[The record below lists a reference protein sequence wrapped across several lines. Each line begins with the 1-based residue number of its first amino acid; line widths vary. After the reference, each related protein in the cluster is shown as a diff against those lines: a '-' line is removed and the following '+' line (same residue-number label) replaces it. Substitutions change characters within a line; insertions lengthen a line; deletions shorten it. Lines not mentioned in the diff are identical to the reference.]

1 VRKVDAIV
9 VGAGPAGV
17 SAALALARRG
27 AEVVLLERG
36 ETPGSKNM
44 FGGMMVACSAP
55 EELLPGFWQHAPWER
70 QVVKRVLTVVGE
82 RSATSVAYHADG
94 SSDAAVQPSNGP
106 GGRPVGGS
114 AAIARPGS
122 AGALVGAGLTL
133 FRPRFDRWYA
143 EQAREAGVT
152 LLTSCLVDG
161 LVMRDGRVAGV
172 HVARPDGVL
181 EAPVVV
187 LCDGTLSLLAKEAGL
202 HRGFRPEHLALGVR
216 AIYRLPEEQIAERFG
231 LVGRQG
237 ATQEFLGC
245 TEGVRGGGF
254 IYTQTE
260 TLAVG
265 VVLHLDSLKRRGLA
279 PYDLLDRF
287 VASPYVAPLV
297 KGGRMV
303 EYSAHLLPEGGLKMV
318 PRLSAAGVLVAGDAA
333 ALCYTNGLAQEGM
346 NLAMTSGKLAGEVA
360 ADAIDAGDVSAAGL
374 AVYDERL
381 RESFVLRDMKTY
393 DRAVHLL
400 HRDRIFSAYPKMV
413 GALMDGLYRSDG
425 TPKQRLRKLGR
436 AALEGRVALR
446 ELVGDLIE
454 AGRSYL

>member
-1 VRKVDAIV
+1 MRKVDAIV
-9 VGAGPAGV
+9 VGAGPAGTT
-17 SAALALARRG
+17 AALAMARHG

-36 ETPGSKNM
+36 ETPGGKNM
-44 FGGMMVACSAP
+44 FGGMMVACAAP
-55 EELLPGFWQHAPWER
+55 EELLPGFWQDAPWER
-70 QVVKRVLTVVGE
+70 QVVKRALTVVGE
-82 RSATSVAYHADG
+82 HSATTVAYHADG
-94 SSDAAVQPSNGP
+94 FAGDSDVIA
-106 GGRPVGGS
+106 RGGS
-114 AAIARPGS
+114 AEGSPAAARSGS
-122 AGALVGAGLTL
+122 SAALVGAGLTL

-143 EQAREAGVT
+143 EQARAAGVT
-152 LLTSCLVDG
+152 LLTGCLVDG
-161 LVMRDGRVAGV
+161 LVVRDGRVAGV
-172 HVARPDGVL
+172 RVARPDGVL

-202 HRGFRPEHLALGVR
+202 HQGFRPEHLALGVR
-216 AIYRLPEEQIAERFG
+216 ALYRLPEEQIAERFG

-279 PYDLLDRF
+279 PYELLDRF

-297 KGGRMV
+297 KGGRLV

-333 ALCYTNGLAQEGM
+333 ALCYTNGLSQEGM
-346 NLAMTSGKLAGEVA
+346 NLAMTSGKLAADVA
-360 ADAIDAGDVSAAGL
+360 VEAIAAGDVSAARL
-374 AVYDERL
+374 AAYDERL

-400 HRDRIFSAYPKMV
+400 HRDRIFSAYPKLV

-425 TPKQRLRKLGR
+425 TPKQRLGRLGR